1 MSEKTAKLN
10 RKRPKYTIVIEA
22 LHDGSIN
29 VNGFPT
35 QWSVATAI
43 LNTAM
48 GVVNNHFIQ
57 NAREGKV
64 DDNLCIVESPILLP
78 DKKKIIMPGS
88 MH

>member
-1 MSEKTAKLN
+1 MSEKTAKLS

-22 LHDGSIN
+22 MQDGSIN

-48 GVVNNHFIQ
+48 GVVNNHFI
-57 NAREGKV
+57 
-64 DDNLCIVESPILLP
+64 
-78 DKKKIIMPGS
+78 
-88 MH
+88 